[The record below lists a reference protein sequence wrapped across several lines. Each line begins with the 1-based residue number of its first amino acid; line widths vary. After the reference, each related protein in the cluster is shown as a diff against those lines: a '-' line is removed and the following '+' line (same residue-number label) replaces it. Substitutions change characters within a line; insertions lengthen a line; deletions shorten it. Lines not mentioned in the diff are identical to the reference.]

1 MSEKTAVYDRI
12 STNGKCQLFV
22 CYNEYTT
29 LDGGEWNTEIDN
41 FYAVDRKTGKVT
53 AGNKTSW
60 SQPASKGLS
69 GSYRRQVALA
79 ARPRPYFSR
88 NSVPFFFFP
97 TIK

>member
-1 MSEKTAVYDRI
+1 MQFSVNGKRKTASRSCMSEKTAVYDRI

-60 SQPASKGLS
+60 SQPASKAYQEATGD
-69 GSYRRQVALA
+69 
-79 ARPRPYFSR
+79 
-88 NSVPFFFFP
+88 
-97 TIK
+97 K